1 MAQEGPPSPRECL
14 PSGKC
19 PRQRPRRR
27 PGPAALLPGVAP
39 HALVGAAA
47 CRVASRL
54 FARALAARGPRR
66 RPSPGSRPGPSPAPP
81 PTYGHGDVPGH
92 VHVGLEAVHPHLSR
106 PQSVALG
113 VVVNVV
119 VVGFPG
125 ALDVRHTGARQDL
138 HAAATLPHLRGSPRG
153 ARRSCWATR
162 TRTPSPPGAL
172 PPTVRRRL
180 GHLRARAQ
188 AGGRGAPELA
198 VWPTG
203 CWGLGH
209 VPFPPPSAP
218 GEAWASPG
226 LPPGVTDAWLGAGWG
241 WLWGWETHM
250 FAGSLGAPARG
261 TQVSTLGAQGGL
273 GRPPARVRGRAASHL
288 PAEASLPG
296 PALLG
301 QQPLRCYPP
310 PPIET
315 PKPAVSG
322 SSRVRGPRL
331 KPLPAHQPGRD
342 CPQALCRPPHL
353 LAPLLPRA

>member
-1 MAQEGPPSPRECL
+1 MAQEGPPSPRECS

-19 PRQRPRRR
+19 PRQRPHRR

-54 FARALAARGPRR
+54 FARALTGVEDAERGPRR

-113 VVVNVV
+113 VVVDVV

-125 ALDVRHTGARQDL
+125 ALDVRHAGARQDL

-162 TRTPSPPGAL
+162 QAPPPGAPRSRWATRARPPPPGAL

-261 TQVSTLGAQGGL
+261 TQVSTLGTQGGL
-273 GRPPARVRGRAASHL
+273 APPR
-288 PAEASLPG
+288 
-296 PALLG
+296 
-301 QQPLRCYPP
+301 
-310 PPIET
+310 
-315 PKPAVSG
+315 
-322 SSRVRGPRL
+322 
-331 KPLPAHQPGRD
+331 
-342 CPQALCRPPHL
+342 
-353 LAPLLPRA
+353 

>member
-1 MAQEGPPSPRECL
+1 MAQEGPPSPRECS

-19 PRQRPRRR
+19 PRQRPHRR
-27 PGPAALLPGVAP
+27 PGPAALLPGMAP

-119 VVGFPG
+119 VIGFPG

-162 TRTPSPPGAL
+162 QAPL
-172 PPTVRRRL
+172 P
-180 GHLRARAQ
+180 
-188 AGGRGAPELA
+188 
-198 VWPTG
+198 
-203 CWGLGH
+203 
-209 VPFPPPSAP
+209 
-218 GEAWASPG
+218 
-226 LPPGVTDAWLGAGWG
+226 PPGVPHSRWATRA
-241 WLWGWETHM
+241 
-250 FAGSLGAPARG
+250 
-261 TQVSTLGAQGGL
+261 
-273 GRPPARVRGRAASHL
+273 RPPPRGRCRPQCAGGWATCGPGRRREAGVPLSWPFGPRAAGAWDTSPSLRPLL
-288 PAEASLPG
+288 PGKPG
-296 PALLG
+296 PAWDSLLG
-301 QQPLRCYPP
+301 
-310 PPIET
+310 
-315 PKPAVSG
+315 
-322 SSRVRGPRL
+322 
-331 KPLPAHQPGRD
+331 
-342 CPQALCRPPHL
+342 
-353 LAPLLPRA
+353 